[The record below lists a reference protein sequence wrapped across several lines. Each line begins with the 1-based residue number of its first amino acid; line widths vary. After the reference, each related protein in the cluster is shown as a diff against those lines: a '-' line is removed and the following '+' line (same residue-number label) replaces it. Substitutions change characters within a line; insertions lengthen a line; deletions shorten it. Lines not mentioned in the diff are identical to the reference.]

1 MAAELKFDTA
11 EDRSLAK
18 HPFRPIL
25 SAILFIFASD
35 ILVQGI

>member
-1 MAAELKFDTA
+1 MAAEPILNTA
-11 EDRSLAK
+11 EDRNLAQ